1 MHGILGQA
9 IHSVVHSVINI
20 MNSLS
25 VKEWIVAHGSKEHDF
40 TKGEETMKA
49 KKKNCGGVNTAS
61 NQGGGGAP

>member
-49 KKKNCGGVNTAS
+49 KKKTVGGLILHQTR
-61 NQGGGGAP
+61 GGGAP

>member
-1 MHGILGQA
+1 
-9 IHSVVHSVINI
+9 

-49 KKKNCGGVNTAS
+49 KKKTVGGLILHQTRGDLERLERAPGS
-61 NQGGGGAP
+61 NA